1 MIEIIKNVPI
11 PQKSVGAKR
20 KHQDLY
26 DLVEMWEVGD
36 SVVFDADAV
45 NVHGTKVSNRANAL
59 TAIVKR
65 VNQKIAIRSN
75 KKDSTVQV
83 WRVE

>member
-1 MIEIIKNVPI
+1 MIQILKNVPL
-11 PQKSVGAKR
+11 PQRGVGARR

-36 SVVFDADAV
+36 SVVFDLDGK
-45 NVHGTKVSNRANAL
+45 NERGRGISNRASSL
-59 TAIVKR
+59 TAIAKR
-65 VNQKIAIRSN
+65 ANQKITVRRNEENSAI
-75 KKDSTVQV
+75 QI

>member
-11 PQKSVGAKR
+11 PQRGVGARR

-26 DLVEMWEVGD
+26 DLVKMWEVGD
-36 SVVFDADAV
+36 SVVFDLDRK
-45 NVHGTKVSNRANAL
+45 NKRGRGISNRASSL
-59 TAIVKR
+59 TAIAKRANQKVTVKR
-65 VNQKIAIRSN
+65 NVENSAI
-75 KKDSTVQV
+75 QI